1 MIDFKKIASYIFSA
15 FFFLLPIFYIP
26 KIGTSYIL
34 SQKLF
39 ASLFV
44 FAIFAVFA
52 ADFWQNRKTSI
63 KYSPFT
69 YLLGG
74 FLVFSL
80 ISFLASKSF
89 LQSFLARGNV
99 VDSFFMIVTYVALA
113 FFGANLLSEKEHFFN
128 VLKSFIAGSTILGI
142 GFMLSLF
149 NNFRTDFFTPVES
162 FGIIFA
168 LGLSCVFALFFRDRE
183 KISRRRSMA
192 LGFASFVI
200 LSAALL
206 IINYKLAWFF
216 VFLSTFLIFWR
227 AATEADFVFKRPKV
241 FLPLVASIIFLTF
254 FFVPK
259 IIPNKFNLNYE
270 QSISYGSA
278 AAITQQTFSES
289 IKNIFVGAGPATYA
303 YEFSLYKTRDLGA
316 SSLVFNQGPIAL
328 LTLFGSLGVI
338 AVLFLIAAYLFFT
351 IKGFAFLQSESKNT
365 KKTEREQVSSLI
377 FPIGFSLF
385 ALMFFYKMTIVPMVF
400 SFFVL
405 GAWSF
410 ANSKRE
416 KEIQMGKRS
425 YAAKFIVAAVFLFL
439 LVGNIFFIKQYIAES
454 FYQMSAQSYSSQ
466 KNVDAA
472 IKYGEQAI
480 NFYGGADYYIGLSQL
495 YIIKASNIFNNN
507 PKTDLSG
514 ADRENQTR
522 NIASQAESLAKI
534 ATRKDPQNYNTWYN
548 LGLIYEN
555 TSFLVDDKT
564 ADAIKAYDASKKLAP
579 NNVDIYLALARIYE
593 KEKNNQLAIDNY
605 KAALSLNPGLSNLTD
620 KISNLES
627 SKK

>member
-26 KIGTSYIL
+26 KIATSYIL

-44 FAIFAVFA
+44 FVIFSVWA
-52 ADFWQNRKTSI
+52 ADFWQSKKTSI

-74 FLVFSL
+74 FLIFST

-99 VDSFFMIVTYVALA
+99 IDSFFMIIAYVALA
-113 FFGANLLSEKEHFFN
+113 FFGANLLSKKEHFFN

-142 GFMLSLF
+142 GFLLSLF

-183 KISRRRSMA
+183 NISRRRSMA
-192 LGFASFVI
+192 LGFASLAI
-200 LSAALL
+200 LSVALL

-241 FLPLVASIIFLTF
+241 FLPLIAAIIFLAF

-278 AAITQQTFSES
+278 ATITRKTFSES
-289 IKNIFVGAGPATYA
+289 PKNIFAGAGPATYA
-303 YEFSLYKTRDLGA
+303 YEFSLYKTDDLAA
-316 SSLVFNQGPIAL
+316 SPLVFTQGPIAL
-328 LTLFGSLGVI
+328 LTLFGSLGVV
-338 AVLFLIAAYLFFT
+338 AVSLLIAAYLFFMV
-351 IKGFAFLQSESKNT
+351 KGFTFLQSESKNN
-365 KKTEREQVSSLI
+365 KKTEREQISSLI

-385 ALMFFYKMTIVPMVF
+385 ALMFFYKMTILPMIF

-416 KEIQMGKRS
+416 KEIQMGKHD
-425 YAAKFIVAAVFLFL
+425 YAVKFILAIIFLFL
-439 LVGNIFFIKQYIAES
+439 LIGNVFFVKQYIAES
-454 FYQMSAQSYSSQ
+454 FYQMSAQSYVNQ
-466 KNVDAA
+466 KNIDAA
-472 IKYGEQAI
+472 IRYGEQAI
-480 NFYGGADYYIGLSQL
+480 NFYEASDYYIGLSQL

-507 PKTDLSG
+507 PKIDVSG
-514 ADRENQTR
+514 ADRESQTR

-534 ATRKDPQNYNTWYN
+534 ATKKDPQNYNTWYN

-564 ADAIKAYDASKKLAP
+564 ADAIKAYDASKKLARS
-579 NNVDIYLALARIYE
+579 NVDIYLALARIYE
-593 KEKNNQLAIDNY
+593 KERNNQLAIDNY
-605 KAALSLNPGLSNLTD
+605 KKALSLNPGLTNLPD
-620 KISNLES
+620 KINNLES